1 MDLTSSSPTVIYFC
15 HLMFTVLSM
24 LSMMLMMLRIFV
36 LSNLLK
42 SIKILL
48 FCSYLTKI
56 CQNIVSL
63 VITSQQ
69 DGQNLF
75 IEVG

>member
-15 HLMFTVLSM
+15 HLMFTVLLM
-24 LSMMLMMLRIFV
+24 LSMMLRIFV

>member
-15 HLMFTVLSM
+15 HLMFIVLSM
-24 LSMMLMMLRIFV
+24 LSMMLRIFV

>member
-15 HLMFTVLSM
+15 HLMFIVLSM
-24 LSMMLMMLRIFV
+24 LSMMLRIFV

-56 CQNIVSL
+56 YQNIVSL

>member
-1 MDLTSSSPTVIYFC
+1 
-15 HLMFTVLSM
+15 MFTVLLM
-24 LSMMLMMLRIFV
+24 LSMMLRIFV